1 MPRTLTLLLGLPL
14 LTGCPEQS
22 VQAINA
28 SPQASILS
36 HAEGDQELE
45 GYTVAFRGVVE
56 DPDHSTDTLLATWL
70 IGGVT
75 ACPAATPDLDGAS
88 SCEITIGDDGS
99 VTLEVRDPAG
109 AVGSAQVNLEVVPTE
124 APGAEITEPLEGGL
138 YYSDQKVTLAGLV
151 SDAEDDP
158 QDLTV
163 WWESDEDGELDLD
176 TQPDSD
182 GVLSDGA
189 YLSEGEHLLTLTA
202 LDSSGKTGSDS
213 VLISVGPPNSA
224 PTCSITAPESGA
236 AGPEGTVVSF
246 EATVDDANLPNNE
259 LEVLWESDKD
269 GGLGEST
276 PTSAGDVVFATSEL
290 SVSTH
295 TITLTVTDE
304 IGDSCSDLVV
314 YTVGTPPSVSLDAP
328 TSGEV
333 HAEGALISF
342 TAQVSDSEDAP
353 TDLGLAWVSSIDG
366 EISTQGADSTGLASF
381 TDSGLSVGEHALTLT
396 VTDSD
401 GLYATAAVTFEVNGL
416 PSAPGVSLAPDPAT
430 TSDDLQ
436 VSIDTASVDPD
447 GDAVS
452 YAYAWYGDG
461 ALSSAST
468 SSTLPA
474 SATSRD
480 QLWTV
485 RVTPSDAHGSGSAG
499 EASLS
504 IDNSAPVLA
513 SVTLSPDP
521 ASIADTLSCSPSGA
535 SDADGDSISYAYAWL
550 VSGVDPGV
558 STATIGSSAFGR
570 GDTVVCTVTP
580 SDGTDSGSAMSSNTV
595 TIGNSA
601 PSIASVTVGPDPAY
615 AGDSLVC
622 SYSGYSDPDGDADA
636 STYAWT
642 IDGVAAGSSASLGSA
657 VVGGDAV
664 LCTVTP
670 SDGTDSGTPV
680 SAGVLVSN
688 TAPSISAATISPDPA
703 TATDTLSC
711 SYSGFTDPDGD
722 ADLSNI
728 DWTVGGTWAGSGA
741 SLAGAF
747 VRGDTVACLVTP
759 SDGADDG
766 SQISDSIVIDNS
778 PPQVTSVLLSPTAV
792 YTDDTVVAS
801 AATTDPDGDSV
812 TLGFSWTVDGAE
824 VLTGSSSITGTAF
837 DKDDVI
843 AVTVTPH
850 DGTDAGSALSSASI
864 TVLNTPPGAPGVSIS
879 PSDPVEGEDLV
890 CTVPTGSTDADGD
903 SVSYDFTWTVDG
915 ADYPSDWD
923 TGYASGGWT
932 GPTTTTHTDDT
943 VPGADTLEG
952 EVWVCTVTPDD
963 GDDPGTPASVSVS
976 VEAAAGCPTVS
987 HSYVIGGPGALYGY
1001 CWYLGYQGLTCDEV
1015 CGAVGGSNLAWSAE
1029 SSFSDSCSSPSSSG
1043 VSAWFYNNGNPG
1055 GWTGAA
1061 GATGGHVL
1069 GYGYVSGGYYGKCST
1084 GSSLI
1089 GTYPGETT
1097 TSTTRHL
1104 VCACATE

>member
-1 MPRTLTLLLGLPL
+1 MPRALTLLLSLTI

-28 SPQASILS
+28 APEASILS

-56 DPDHSTDTLLATWL
+56 DPDHATDTLLATWL

-75 ACPAATPDLDGAS
+75 ACAAATPDLDGAS
-88 SCEITIGDDGS
+88 SCEITIGDDGG

-109 AVGSAQVNLEVVPTE
+109 SVGSAHVNLDVVPTD
-124 APGAEITEPLEGGL
+124 APDAEITEPIEGGL

-151 SDAEDDP
+151 TDTEDDP

-224 PTCSITAPESGA
+224 PTCEITAPVSGS
-236 AGPEGTVVSF
+236 AGPEGTVVSL
-246 EATVDDANLPNNE
+246 EATVGDADLPDNE
-259 LEVLWESDKD
+259 LSVLWESDKD
-269 GGLGEST
+269 GELGEST
-276 PTSAGDVVFATSEL
+276 PTSAGAVVYATSSL
-290 SVSTH
+290 SVATH
-295 TITLTVTDE
+295 TITMTVTDE
-304 IGDSCSDLVV
+304 IGDSCTDLVV

-328 TSGEV
+328 SGGEV
-333 HAEGALISF
+333 FAEGTLISF
-342 TAQVSDSEDAP
+342 SAQVSDGEDAP
-353 TDLGLAWVSSIDG
+353 TDLALAWVSSVDG
-366 EISTQGADSTGLASF
+366 EISTQGADSTGLAGF

-401 GLYATAAVTFEVNGL
+401 GLYATAMVTFTINGL
-416 PSAPGVSLAPDPAT
+416 PSAPVISLGPDPAT
-430 TSDDLQ
+430 TSDDLL
-436 VSIDTASVDPD
+436 VTIGTASVDPD

-452 YAYAWYGDG
+452 YAYAWYADG

-468 SSTLPA
+468 SSTLPS
-474 SATSRD
+474 SATTRD
-480 QLWTV
+480 QLWTA

-499 EASLS
+499 EASLT
-504 IDNSAPVLA
+504 ITNSPPVLA

-521 ASIADTLSCSPSGA
+521 ASVADTLACTPASA
-535 SDADGDSISYAYAWL
+535 SDPDGDSVSYAYTWS
-550 VSGVDPGV
+550 VSGSDPGV
-558 STATIGSSAFGR
+558 SAASLTNSHFGR
-570 GDTVVCTVTP
+570 GDSVACTVTP
-580 SDGTDSGSAMSSNTV
+580 SDSTDSGAAVASNTITV
-595 TIGNSA
+595 GNSA
-601 PSIASVTVGPDPAY
+601 PSIATVTVGPDPAF
-615 AGDSLVC
+615 AGDSLSC
-622 SYSGYSDPDGDADA
+622 SYSGYSDPDGDTDA
-636 STYAWT
+636 STFAWT
-642 IDGVAAGSSASLGSA
+642 ISGVAAGSGASLSAA

-680 SAGVLVSN
+680 SAAVLVSN
-688 TAPSISAATISPDPA
+688 SAPSISSVTISPNPA
-703 TATDTLSC
+703 TTTDTLFC
-711 SYSGFTDPDGD
+711 GYSGFTDPDGD

-728 DWTVGGTWAGSGA
+728 DWTVAGVWASSGST
-741 SLAGAF
+741 LAGAY
-747 VRGDTVACLVTP
+747 VSGQTVACLVTP

-766 SQISDSIVIDNS
+766 SQLSDSIVIDNS
-778 PPQVTSVLLSPTAV
+778 PPSVTSVLLSPSAV
-792 YTDDTVVAS
+792 YTDDTVTAS
-801 AATTDPDGDSV
+801 AATTDPDGDAVS
-812 TLGFSWTVDGAE
+812 LDYSWTVDGTV
-824 VLTGSSSITGTAF
+824 VLTGSASLAGTAF
-837 DKDDVI
+837 DKDDLLE
-843 AVTVTPH
+843 VTVTPH
-850 DGTDAGSALSSASI
+850 DGDDPGSTGSAST
-864 TVLNTPPGAPGVSIS
+864 TVLNTAPGAPGISIS
-879 PSDPVEGEDLV
+879 PAAPIEGEDLV
-890 CTVPTGSTDADGD
+890 CQVDTGSTDDDGD
-903 SVSYDFTWTVDG
+903 SVSYDFTWTVDS

-923 TGYASGGWT
+923 TGFASSGWT

-943 VPGADTLEG
+943 VPGADILEG
-952 EVWVCTVTPDD
+952 EVWTCTVTPDD
-963 GDDPGTPASVSVS
+963 GDDPGTPASVSVT

-987 HSYVIGGPGALYGY
+987 HSSVIGGPGALYGY
-1001 CWYLGYQGLTCDEV
+1001 CWYLGLEGLTCDAV
-1015 CGAVGGSNLAWSAE
+1015 CSAVGGTNLAWSAE
-1029 SSFSDSCSSPSSSG
+1029 SSFADSCSSPSSSG

-1055 GWTGAA
+1055 GWTGASS
-1061 GATGGHVL
+1061 ATGGHVL

-1089 GTYPGETT
+1089 GTYPGET
-1097 TSTTRHL
+1097 STGSNRHL